1 MTSPSNSRPCGTTA
15 AGRRGML
22 TAKPF
27 GRYGRREGTNWW
39 KSQVV
44 DKNSTATELARVRA
58 RLAELDAEQRQLQQA
73 LSALEA
79 QQAAETALL
88 AKRPSFENAPVTNT
102 STSGEKVELFRRLFA
117 GRPDV
122 FPVRWENRK
131 TGRAGYSPA
140 CFNEWVKGICG
151 KPTVKCGD
159 CMHQRFIP
167 PDVGIIER
175 HLRGGDG
182 HSADFVAGVY
192 PLLRD
197 DTCWFLAADFDKA
210 SWAEDASALLETC
223 RAKGVPAALE
233 RSRSGNGGHVW
244 IFFAEPVSAR
254 AARQLGSALITETM
268 EKRPEIGFASY
279 DRLFPN
285 QDTMPLGGFGNL
297 IALPLQYFARRDGN
311 SVFLDPDLRP
321 YDDQWAYLST
331 LPRMPTEAVANIV
344 AAAEASGQ
352 VLAVRMPVEDEDAD
366 EPWKMSPSRRTKAK
380 PAGVVIPDTIKVTVA
395 DQVYIDRTG
404 LPSAMI
410 AQLVRAAAFQNPEFY
425 RAQAMR
431 LPTFGKPRVVS
442 CAELHPRQIALPRGC
457 FDEVIEILAEHGA
470 KAELND
476 HRSEGTPLPDT
487 VQFLGEL
494 RPPQQRAFEALTA
507 HDTGVLAATTAFGK
521 TVVASAL
528 IGHRA
533 RNTLILVHRRELLD
547 QWVVRLKTFLQ
558 IDPKQIGTIGSGKRK
573 PTGVIDVALIQS
585 LVRNGEVDDIVA
597 DYGQLIVDECHHL
610 SAASF
615 ELVARRSK
623 ARFVV
628 GLSATVARKDG
639 HHPII
644 FMQCGPVRHQVH
656 AKTQAAESGI
666 RHRAR
671 ERHTRFKLPEVLAM
685 AERPSMPAIYAALAD
700 DVDRNDQIFD
710 DVLKSLEA
718 KRSPIVLTER
728 KDHLDYLHQRFS
740 KFAKNLVVLRGGMS
754 AKDRKAAA
762 AALNVADHEE
772 RLILAT
778 GRYIGEGFDDPRLD
792 TLFLTMPIAWKGT
805 LAQYV
810 GRLHRQHDGKKD
822 VLVVDYVDSA
832 VPVLGRM
839 AAKRRSGYRA
849 LGYVM
854 E

>member
-1 MTSPSNSRPCGTTA
+1 MDGWKSRVANTSNTA
-15 AGRRGML
+15 A
-22 TAKPF
+22 
-27 GRYGRREGTNWW
+27 
-39 KSQVV
+39 
-44 DKNSTATELARVRA
+44 ELERVRA
-58 RLAELDAEQRQLQQA
+58 RLAELDAERLQLQEE
-73 LSALEA
+73 LEA
-79 QQAAETALL
+79 IAARQVTEPSAG
-88 AKRPSFENAPVTNT
+88 AKRPAFENAPVTNN
-102 STSGEKVELFRRLFA
+102 SSSREKVALFRSLFA

-122 FPVRWENRK
+122 FPVRWENSK
-131 TGRAGYSPA
+131 SGRAGYSPA

-151 KPTVKCGD
+151 KPTVKCGE
-159 CMHQRFIP
+159 CRHQSFIP
-167 PDVGIIER
+167 PDESVMEK
-175 HLRGGDG
+175 HLRGGD
-182 HSADFVAGVY
+182 ARTRDFVAGVY
-192 PLLRD
+192 PLMQD
-197 DTCWFLAADFDKA
+197 NTCWFLAADFDKA

-223 RAKGVPAALE
+223 QAKSVPAALE

-268 EKRPEIGFASY
+268 AKRPEIGFASY

-297 IALPLQYFARRDGN
+297 IALPLQHNARKVGN

-321 YDDQWAYLST
+321 YDDQWAFLSS
-331 LPRMPTEAVANIV
+331 LPRMSADAVSEKV
-344 AAAEASGQ
+344 EAAELSGT
-352 VLAVRMPVEDEDAD
+352 VLGVRMPVDDEDAD
-366 EPWKMSPSRRTKAK
+366 QPWKMPPSRRSKARRTDV
-380 PAGVVIPDTIKVTVA
+380 PIPQSIKLIVA

-404 LPSAMI
+404 LPSALI
-410 AQLVRAAAFQNPEFY
+410 AQLVRVAAFQNPEFY

-431 LPTFGKPRVVS
+431 LPTFGKPRIVS
-442 CAELHPRQIALPRGC
+442 CAELHPRHIALPRGC
-457 FDEVIEILAEHGA
+457 LDEAVEVLADDGA
-470 KAELND
+470 TAELEDLRDDGN
-476 HRSEGTPLPDT
+476 PLPT
-487 VQFLGEL
+487 SVRFLGEL
-494 RPPQQRAFEALTA
+494 RPPQVRAFEALAA
-507 HDTGVLAATTAFGK
+507 HDNGVLAATTAFGK

-528 IGHRA
+528 IAHRA
-533 RNTLILVHRRELLD
+533 RNTLILVHRRELLR
-547 QWVVRLKTFLQ
+547 QWVERLGAFLQ
-558 IDPKQIGTIGSGKRK
+558 IDPKQIGTIGAGKRK

-585 LVRNGEVDDIVA
+585 LVRKGEVDDIVGE
-597 DYGQLIVDECHHL
+597 YGHLIVDECHHL

-623 ARFVV
+623 ARYVA

-644 FMQCGPVRHQVH
+644 FMQCGAVRHQVH
-656 AKTQAAESGI
+656 ARSQAAESGM

-671 ERHTRFKLPEVLAM
+671 ERHTNFKLPDALAM
-685 AERPSMPAIYAALAD
+685 TERPAMPAIYAALAED
-700 DVDRNDQIFD
+700 DRRNDLIFD

-728 KDHLDYLHQRFS
+728 KDHLEHLQKRFAS
-740 KFAKNLVVLRGGMS
+740 FAKNLVVLRGGMS
-754 AKDRKAAA
+754 AKDRKAAD
-762 AALNVADHEE
+762 AALNVADDEE

-822 VLVVDYVDSA
+822 VLVVDYVDGA
-832 VPVLGRM
+832 IPVLARM